1 MSLVIQENF
10 EVESGAALVYEF
22 GPQHSYEFIE
32 KSSFVAV
39 LVRKPFI
46 RAKPRILLYKCSDL
60 MD

>member
-32 KSSFVAV
+32 KSLVVAV
-39 LVRKPFI
+39 LVRKP
-46 RAKPRILLYKCSDL
+46 
-60 MD
+60 